1 MEDGVVRVLG
11 PVRNLTAE
19 VFGPRIQF
27 FGLKRDSGH
36 VVVVDF
42 NALVHDL
49 VVGILFYDFNF
60 LWFVLDDSAFL
71 WPDIGLWFVDLSF
84 EH

>member
-1 MEDGVVRVLG
+1 M
-11 PVRNLTAE
+11 
-19 VFGPRIQF
+19 
-27 FGLKRDSGH
+27 
-36 VVVVDF
+36 VVDF
-42 NALVHDL
+42 NALVYDL